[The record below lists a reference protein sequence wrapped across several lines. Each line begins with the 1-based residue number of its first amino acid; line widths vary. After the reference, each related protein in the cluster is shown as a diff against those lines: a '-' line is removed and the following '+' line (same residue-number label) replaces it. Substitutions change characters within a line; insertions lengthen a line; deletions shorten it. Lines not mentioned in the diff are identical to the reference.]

1 MSADEVTPETP
12 EGFVR
17 MTHDDLGATCEVPLQ
32 AQALHEARGWHVVA
46 DQSPP
51 APPPPTAP

>member
-1 MSADEVTPETP
+1 MSVDEVTPETP

-32 AQALHEARGWHVVA
+32 AQELHEARGWHVDA
-46 DQSPP
+46 QSLP